1 MRYETRSLG
10 KYIDIISGYA
20 FKSKD
25 FISTGIPI
33 IKIKNITS
41 PEVSLDDLSYI
52 PVEIANSLP
61 KFELSHGDVLIALTG
76 SHINQMASVVGRV
89 ARVKYNTRSML
100 NQRVGKIVVTDTDA
114 CNLDYVYYYLSQDQ
128 VKISLARKAGGAA
141 NQANISP
148 SDVKGLEI
156 PFPSI
161 EIQRRIA
168 DILSAYDDLLENNQ
182 KQIKLLEEAA
192 MRLYKEW
199 FLNLRFPGHENTP
212 IVDGVPEGWEKSTFE
227 SLCTLI
233 KDGVTPKNIT
243 SETPYIGLE
252 HIPRKSFCL
261 NEWNNTQNVNSNK
274 FRFIK
279 NDVLFGKIRPYFHK
293 VGFAITDGVCSTD
306 TMVFRAKEDMFGLL
320 LMTAF
325 SEAFVNHSYQTCK
338 EGSKMP
344 RADWN
349 EMKQYPIMIP
359 NETILKEFNKKIG
372 DLTDL
377 VHRLCKQILLLK
389 QARDKLLPKLMN
401 GQIEL

>member
-1 MRYETRSLG
+1 MKWKTIVATVYCESVRDGTHDTPKQTPTG
-10 KYIDIISGYA
+10 KRLVTSKHIKNGFIYPEEGY
-20 FKSKD
+20 
-25 FISTGIPI
+25 FISENDYNKINKRSKVEKWDVLMTMIGNGLGTSAVVKYEPDYA
-33 IKIKNITS
+33 IKNIALFKCKN
-41 PEVSLDDLSYI
+41 EVKAKWL
-52 PVEIANSLP
+52 
-61 KFELSHGDVLIALTG
+61 H
-76 SHINQMASVVGRV
+76 
-89 ARVKYNTRSML
+89 
-100 NQRVGKIVVTDTDA
+100 
-114 CNLDYVYYYLSQDQ
+114 YYLSSSIGQGMIFNSLQ
-128 VKISLARKAGGAA
+128 GSGQPFISLSLLRDFLVPVPPEPTMIK
-141 NQANISP
+141 SV
-148 SDVKGLEI
+148 S
-156 PFPSI
+156 
-161 EIQRRIA
+161 
-168 DILSAYDDLLENNQ
+168 ILSAYDDLIENNQ

-199 FLNLRFPGHENTP
+199 LVNLRFPGHENTP
-212 IVDGVPEGWEKSTFE
+212 IVDGVPVGWEKSTFE

-233 KDGVTPKNIT
+233 KDSVTPKDVT

-261 NEWNNTQNVNSNK
+261 NEWTNTQNVNSNK
-274 FRFIK
+274 FRFLT

-293 VGFAITDGVCSTD
+293 VGFAITNGVCSTD
-306 TMVFRAKEDMFGLL
+306 AMVFRANEDMFGLL

-389 QARDKLLPKLMN
+389 QARDRLLPKLMS